1 MTTQIS
7 GAKGG
12 GHIDGFCE
20 RVINA
25 EKTMALLDL
34 RLGALEKGAH
44 LEMILHDM
52 SEIKGLI
59 KGVGDNKGLM
69 AKVDAVEETQQ
80 KMIWLLA
87 GFALCVP
94 TVVSVFLAIFPK
106 FYDIHFTPLAPKPA
120 LIKPIQ

>member
-7 GAKGG
+7 GAKGDSG
-12 GHIDGFCE
+12 ICD
-20 RVINA
+20 RVIQV
-25 EKTMALLDL
+25 EKAAALLDL
-34 RLGALEKGAH
+34 RLGALEKGTH
-44 LEMILHDM
+44 LEMILRDM

-59 KGVGDNKGLM
+59 KGVGDDKGLM

-87 GFALCVP
+87 GFALCIP

-120 LIKPIQ
+120 LIKPVQ